1 MHRDYRDYVFLIP
14 TNSISLVN
22 GDANFTM
29 ESTNLVV
36 AGFSQPGVSRTLID
50 FAGNTEK
57 GFSQRFLWIFPK
69 PTYAYFSSLEPI
81 DEVFTEK
88 VGTCKSQRYGEG
100 GELY

>member
-1 MHRDYRDYVFLIP
+1 MDSAYIMHNHTFDFL
-14 TNSISLVN
+14 VH

-29 ESTNLVV
+29 ETTNLVV

-69 PTYAYFSSLEPI
+69 PTYAYFSTLEPI

-88 VGTCKSQRYGEG
+88 IGMYLCMYA
-100 GELY
+100 